1 MQIIP
6 CRAARL
12 AVHDDLSSMRSE
24 KNCTNNCAQG
34 YILVLS
40 KSTQGWI
47 SFSACPPALGIG
59 NNGYF
64 SDKVSVF
71 LSSNNPFRAQTLE
84 IGNGTEGADCWLDCH
99 VVVEYRKRYDK
110 QSEAFQ
116 QHVGLDSRENMHV
129 LVGGVGVSL
138 AMNLRTECGALESL
152 AHVYVGSIGSLSF
165 SLQNL
170 LCRLSVEWCPLLCH
184 GLMVI

>member
-1 MQIIP
+1 
-6 CRAARL
+6 
-12 AVHDDLSSMRSE
+12 
-24 KNCTNNCAQG
+24 
-34 YILVLS
+34 
-40 KSTQGWI
+40 
-47 SFSACPPALGIG
+47 
-59 NNGYF
+59 
-64 SDKVSVF
+64 
-71 LSSNNPFRAQTLE
+71 
-84 IGNGTEGADCWLDCH
+84 
-99 VVVEYRKRYDK
+99 
-110 QSEAFQ
+110 
-116 QHVGLDSRENMHV
+116 MHV